1 VTGALTDALLE
12 VEGLAV
18 EFATAQ
24 GWARVVDDVSFTIGR
39 GETLGLLG
47 ESGCGKSVT
56 SLAVMGLLP
65 PRSSRIAAGSIR
77 LDGRELRGLS
87 ESQLSDVRGNLVSM
101 IFQEPMTSLDPAFR
115 VGEQIASVLRRHRGT
130 SRGGA
135 RERAVELLDLVGIP
149 DAARRV
155 DDYPHTFSGGMRQ
168 RVMIAIALACEPDLL
183 IADEPTT
190 ALDVTVQKQ
199 ILELLADLQ
208 DRLGMGVLFVTH
220 DMGVISQISDR
231 VVVMYAG
238 QVVEQAST
246 EEVFWHPQHP
256 YTEGLL
262 ACLPAEHGRERLR
275 GIPGLVPGPLDLP
288 GGCRFHPRCHHARAG
303 LCDVT
308 PPGLD
313 EVLTG
318 HRARC
323 LLARDIELRGIS

>member
-1 VTGALTDALLE
+1 MSDALLE

-24 GWARVVDDVSFTIGR
+24 GWARVVDDVSFSIGK

-65 PRSSRIAAGSIR
+65 ERSSRIAAGSIQ
-77 LDGRELRGLS
+77 LDGRELLGLA
-87 ESQLSDVRGNLVSM
+87 EAELSDLRGNAMSM
-101 IFQEPMTSLDPAFR
+101 IFQEPMTSLDPSFR
-115 VGEQIASVLRRHRGT
+115 IGEQIGSVVRRHRGGT
-130 SRGGA
+130 RAQA
-135 RERAVELLDLVGIP
+135 RSRAVELLELVGLSE
-149 DAARRV
+149 AGRRV
-155 DDYPHTFSGGMRQ
+155 DDYPHMFSGGMRQ

-208 DRLGMGVLFVTH
+208 ARLGMGVLFVTH

-238 QVVEQAST
+238 QVVEGAET
-246 EEVFWHPQHP
+246 EELFQRPQHP
-256 YTEGLL
+256 YTDGLL
-262 ACLPAEHGRERLR
+262 ACLPAEHGRDRLR
-275 GIPGLVPGPLDLP
+275 GIPGIVPGPLEFSSA
-288 GGCRFHPRCHHARAG
+288 CRFHPRCGYAQPGR
-303 LCDVT
+303 CDVVH
-308 PPGLD
+308 PELD
-313 EVLTG
+313 DVLPEHATRCL
-318 HRARC
+318 RAREI
-323 LLARDIELRGIS
+323 DLRGIH